1 MPGGER
7 GAASADLA
15 RALKQEQRAVEAA
28 LRAVLRDEPGVP
40 PTLRR
45 AMAHSLLGGGKRLRP
60 VLLLWAY
67 DAVAAKRRPVVGRAA
82 ALRAAAGVELLHTY
96 SLIHDDLP
104 AMDDDVLRRGRPTCH
119 VVFGEA
125 TAILAGDGLQA
136 RGFGVLAAA
145 GGPRAGALVERLAA
159 AVGPAGMVG
168 GQQDDLEAEGRPVT
182 AALVARIHRGKT
194 ARLLASALA
203 AGADLGGAT
212 PRTVARVEAAGLKLG
227 LAFQGADDLL
237 DVTGTDA
244 DLGKTAGKD
253 AAAGK
258 ATWIRVEGLA
268 AARRRTE
275 RLGRAG
281 VRELGAALPAGPA
294 RERLLALGNLMWR
307 RDR

>member
-1 MPGGER
+1 MPVAESPP
-7 GAASADLA
+7 ASGLRHALA
-15 RALKQEQRAVEAA
+15 RERRDVERVLSAA
-28 LRAVLRDEPGVP
+28 LRAESGVP
-40 PTLRR
+40 VQLRR

-67 DAVAAKRRPVVGRAA
+67 DAAASRRRPAVARAA
-82 ALRAAAGVELLHTY
+82 AMQAAAGLEMIHTY

-136 RGFGVLAAA
+136 RGFGMLAEA
-145 GGPRAGALVERLAA
+145 GGPRGGALVARVAA

-168 GQQDDLEAEGRPVT
+168 GQQSDLEAEGQPVT
-182 AALVARIHRGKT
+182 SAMVGRIHLGKT
-194 ARLLASALA
+194 ARLLAASLA
-203 AGADLGGAT
+203 AGAELGGAT
-212 PRTVARVEAAGLKLG
+212 SRTVALVEGAGLKLG

-237 DVTGTDA
+237 DVEGTA
-244 DLGKTAGKD
+244 AELGKTAGKD

-258 ATWIRVEGLA
+258 ATWVRVEGLE

-275 RLGRAG
+275 RLGG
-281 VRELGAALPAGPA
+281 QGLDELRRALPAGPA
-294 RERLLALGNLMWR
+294 RDRLLELGALMWR